1 MKITVIK
8 EFKHIL
14 DKKRFLQ
21 FLSYINT
28 VPESLDTLK
37 KHISKNPVH
46 MVEPYLKEI
55 YTAIFGYCQSKVQIT
70 RELELYFFLL
80 REISGSL
87 KYNILRNDGTGLK
100 TRKEILNLFK
110 EFNEKISPAAV
121 YHVFKGQKTKTG
133 ILSQNGNFE
142 LTGKSLH
149 RFFRYGSD
157 EVFPLVLYVVTIGK
171 ELDQQVK
178 SWSGESGD
186 IYKAYILNAIG
197 AGFTDAVAYD
207 LQLYLS
213 DLHRNHLE
221 GTELLRISPGYGDW
235 KLSDQRVIFNVL
247 TPPETIG
254 VSLNESF
261 LMNPLKSTSGL
272 MGPAKRGKRRNAY

>member
-110 EFNEKISPAAV
+110 EFNEKISPA
-121 YHVFKGQKTKTG
+121 
-133 ILSQNGNFE
+133 
-142 LTGKSLH
+142 
-149 RFFRYGSD
+149 
-157 EVFPLVLYVVTIGK
+157 LVLYVVTIGK